1 MTRHSQDTPGSE
13 GNLQQECERDSLND
27 RQNGWQTNVRV
38 DNRDDEHVDPD
49 NAFQNDWRDEQWRA
63 TASKD
68 NEPQAPHP
76 WRPNDDAR
84 NEHREGSAYDRDRD
98 SEGNSR
104 FHDEDHGYRTSH
116 DAERDYGDSED
127 GKSEDGGD
135 PRQPRDHTATSER
148 DYDDR
153 NPSNQIKSQ

>member
-1 MTRHSQDTPGSE
+1 MARYTDETPRSQD
-13 GNLQQECERDSLND
+13 NDDLND
-27 RQNGWQTNVRV
+27 RQNGWQANVRV
-38 DNRDDEHVDPD
+38 DNRGDERPD
-49 NAFQNDWRDEQWRA
+49 QDTSLQNDWRDEQWRE

-68 NEPQAPHP
+68 NETQPAHP

-84 NEHREGSAYDRDRD
+84 NEQRDGSAYDRARD

-104 FHDEDHGYRTSH
+104 FHDEDHGYRAST
-116 DAERDYGDSED
+116 DDVRDY
-127 GKSEDGGD
+127 GKSEDPND

-153 NPSNQIKSQ
+153 NPSNEIKRQ

>member
-1 MTRHSQDTPGSE
+1 MARHNDETPNNG
-13 GNLQQECERDSLND
+13 DDLND
-27 RQNGWQTNVRV
+27 RQNGWQANVRV
-38 DNRDDEHVDPD
+38 DNRGDERPD
-49 NAFQNDWRDEQWRA
+49 QDTPLQNDWRDEQWRE

-68 NEPQAPHP
+68 NGTQPAHP

-84 NEHREGSAYDRDRD
+84 NEQRDGSANDRARD

-104 FHDEDHGYRTSH
+104 FHDEDHGYRAST
-116 DAERDYGDSED
+116 DDVRDYGHSED
-127 GKSEDGGD
+127 PND

-153 NPSNQIKSQ
+153 NPSNAIKRQ